1 MGKLLDLW
9 DAMGIGKEQQ
19 VERMQAAKS
28 YIENLLEEMI
38 DDERSV
44 KQKLEN
50 DIETQKNQLSILR
63 HQLGLDPYKVDD
75 GLTILQ
81 LERAYRLALD
91 SALKEKQERLEKLT
105 QLQRE
110 EQALCA
116 ELCVAPYYI
125 PTGSIPNSTQ
135 LEEVKEHVT
144 NLLKVKEQRLEEF
157 HKLRREIR
165 LYSKEIGHTPDGT
178 LENDMLCDDEEE
190 GYICLTKKYLE
201 DLQQLIHQDVLMK
214 QVQLLWDRLQWP
226 QENQEQF
233 TKTISQCSI
242 CEATNMWEEELQMLE
257 EVKKEKLKEIILKI
271 RQDLESYWQKCFYS
285 DEQKAAFQPFYND
298 NFSEEL
304 LHYHDEEL
312 VKIKMLYEEDKG
324 LYDTVHKW
332 ETILD
337 RFIEFEKK
345 STDPSRL
352 LNRGGNLLKDER
364 ERSKTQKQLSKLG
377 EELKKKVENWEK
389 EHNSNFLIRSQRFLD
404 SMARQL
410 QHYKLKKDQPKTS
423 VKWEESAT
431 PKGAMKRL
439 AQLNTPTTSKT
450 RKVKYFLNVCL
461 VTNVH
466 AVCPVASNLTVLKA
480 SSCNNIATNFAVPS
494 KQSHQSKTPSKSTP
508 LYSLHQPSLEECK
521 KSKSDN
527 QPSYSDFLVIGK
539 AAGFRWPSKHSLWS
553 SRTSIYAKIWQ
564 DHAQNGDNFFK
575 LKTRSNGEESK
586 GIHLFEC
593 PWSHSPQKETSK
605 KRLFHGRFHLILVF
619 ISERSSG
626 QKKKKQKDFP
636 GSDSQAAVDEGLR
649 PRTPTSTG
657 APPPVTR
664 DSFSPCLVIAGRQ
677 AKPLPSRAAALIFLL
692 SIVST
697 ASKDITCLLSHLVL
711 APALH
716 SCPS

>member
-1 MGKLLDLW
+1 MAKRVRESEVLASSLLNSVNQAIGKLLDLW
-9 DAMGIGKEQQ
+9 DEMGIGKELQL
-19 VERMQAAKS
+19 ERMHAAKS
-28 YIENLLEEMI
+28 YIEKLLEEMI
-38 DDERSV
+38 DDENSV
-44 KQKLEN
+44 KEKLEN
-50 DIETQKNQLSILR
+50 DIKIQKNQLNILR
-63 HQLGLDPYKVDD
+63 DQLGLDPYKVDD

-81 LERAYRLALD
+81 LEKEYRLALE
-91 SALKEKQERLEKLT
+91 SALREKQERLGKLT

-110 EQALCA
+110 DQALCA
-116 ELCVAPYYI
+116 ELCVVPYYI

-135 LEEVKEHVT
+135 LEEIKEHVT

-201 DLQQLIHQDVLMK
+201 DLQQLIHQLQKKKESLMATKDVLMK

-226 QENQEQF
+226 QENQEEF
-233 TKTISQCSI
+233 TKRVSQCSI
-242 CEATNMWEEELQMLE
+242 CEATNMWEEELQTLE
-257 EVKKEKLKEIILKI
+257 EVKKEKLKEIILKV

-285 DEQKAAFQPFYND
+285 DEQKAAFQPFYDD

-312 VKIKMLYEEDKG
+312 FKIKMVYEEDQS

-332 ETILD
+332 EAILD

-377 EELKKKVENWEK
+377 EELKKKVEHWEK

-439 AQLNTPTTSKT
+439 AQLNTPTTNKI
-450 RKVKYFLNVCL
+450 RK
-461 VTNVH
+461 
-466 AVCPVASNLTVLKA
+466 VASNLTVLKA
-480 SSCNNIATNFAVPS
+480 SSCNNIAANFAVPS
-494 KQSHQSKTPSKSTP
+494 KQLLQSKKELAVKS
-508 LYSLHQPSLEECK
+508 
-521 KSKSDN
+521 
-527 QPSYSDFLVIGK
+527 
-539 AAGFRWPSKHSLWS
+539 
-553 SRTSIYAKIWQ
+553 SINNRIL
-564 DHAQNGDNFFK
+564 NST
-575 LKTRSNGEESK
+575 LKENLNE
-586 GIHLFEC
+586 
-593 PWSHSPQKETSK
+593 
-605 KRLFHGRFHLILVF
+605 
-619 ISERSSG
+619 
-626 QKKKKQKDFP
+626 
-636 GSDSQAAVDEGLR
+636 
-649 PRTPTSTG
+649 
-657 APPPVTR
+657 
-664 DSFSPCLVIAGRQ
+664 
-677 AKPLPSRAAALIFLL
+677 
-692 SIVST
+692 
-697 ASKDITCLLSHLVL
+697 
-711 APALH
+711 
-716 SCPS
+716 

>member
-1 MGKLLDLW
+1 MFCYLNNLR
-9 DAMGIGKEQQ
+9 ISTHPSPR
-19 VERMQAAKS
+19 RMEYLKRQI
-28 YIENLLEEMI
+28 YISQ
-38 DDERSV
+38 DEKWRNMFL
-44 KQKLEN
+44 KQPSPFL
-50 DIETQKNQLSILR
+50 I
-63 HQLGLDPYKVDD
+63 VDD

-201 DLQQLIHQDVLMK
+201 DLQQLIHQLQKKKESLMATKDVLMK

-242 CEATNMWEEELQMLE
+242 CE
-257 EVKKEKLKEIILKI
+257 EKLKEIILKI

-285 DEQKAAFQPFYND
+285 DEQKAAFQPFYN
-298 NFSEEL
+298 EEL

-410 QHYKLKKDQPKTS
+410 QHYKLKKDQPKTVKIMKTQNGQHACPSFIDWMKIGVKCINIYYLKMTFYVS
-423 VKWEESAT
+423 VSEVGGICNS
-431 PKGAMKRL
+431 KR
-439 AQLNTPTTSKT
+439 SYEKT
-450 RKVKYFLNVCL
+450 
-461 VTNVH
+461 
-466 AVCPVASNLTVLKA
+466 CPVEYSNY
-480 SSCNNIATNFAVPS
+480 
-494 KQSHQSKTPSKSTP
+494 KQDTQSK
-508 LYSLHQPSLEECK
+508 
-521 KSKSDN
+521 
-527 QPSYSDFLVIGK
+527 
-539 AAGFRWPSKHSLWS
+539 
-553 SRTSIYAKIWQ
+553 
-564 DHAQNGDNFFK
+564 
-575 LKTRSNGEESK
+575 
-586 GIHLFEC
+586 
-593 PWSHSPQKETSK
+593 
-605 KRLFHGRFHLILVF
+605 IL
-619 ISERSSG
+619 SE
-626 QKKKKQKDFP
+626 
-636 GSDSQAAVDEGLR
+636 
-649 PRTPTSTG
+649 
-657 APPPVTR
+657 
-664 DSFSPCLVIAGRQ
+664 
-677 AKPLPSRAAALIFLL
+677 
-692 SIVST
+692 
-697 ASKDITCLLSHLVL
+697 CLLSNKC
-711 APALH
+711 
-716 SCPS
+716 SCCLSCACMRYGIKSQEYNIAGSIVKGWS

>member
-1 MGKLLDLW
+1 MAKRVRESEVLASSLLNSVNQAIGKLLDLW
-9 DAMGIGKEQQ
+9 DEMGIGKELQL
-19 VERMQAAKS
+19 ERMHAAKS
-28 YIENLLEEMI
+28 YIEKLLEEMI
-38 DDERSV
+38 DDENSV
-44 KQKLEN
+44 KEKLEN
-50 DIETQKNQLSILR
+50 DIKIQKNQLNILR
-63 HQLGLDPYKVDD
+63 DQLGLDPYKVDD

-81 LERAYRLALD
+81 LEKEYRLALE
-91 SALKEKQERLEKLT
+91 SALREKQERLGKLT

-110 EQALCA
+110 DQALCA
-116 ELCVAPYYI
+116 ELCVVPYYI

-135 LEEVKEHVT
+135 LEEIKEHVT

-201 DLQQLIHQDVLMK
+201 DLQQLIHQLQKKKESLMATKDVLMK

-226 QENQEQF
+226 QENQEEF
-233 TKTISQCSI
+233 TKRVSQCSI
-242 CEATNMWEEELQMLE
+242 CEATNMWEEELQTLE
-257 EVKKEKLKEIILKI
+257 EVKKEKLKEIILKV

-285 DEQKAAFQPFYND
+285 DEQKAAFQPFYDD

-312 VKIKMLYEEDKG
+312 FKIKMVYEEDQS

-332 ETILD
+332 EAILD

-377 EELKKKVENWEK
+377 EELKKKVEHWEK

-439 AQLNTPTTSKT
+439 AQLNTPTTNKI
-450 RKVKYFLNVCL
+450 RK
-461 VTNVH
+461 
-466 AVCPVASNLTVLKA
+466 VASNLTVLKA
-480 SSCNNIATNFAVPS
+480 SSCNNIAANFAVPS
-494 KQSHQSKTPSKSTP
+494 KQLLQSKTPSKSTP

-527 QPSYSDFLVIGK
+527 QLSYSDFLKELAVK
-539 AAGFRWPSKHSLWS
+539 S
-553 SRTSIYAKIWQ
+553 SINNRILNST
-564 DHAQNGDNFFK
+564 
-575 LKTRSNGEESK
+575 LKENLNE
-586 GIHLFEC
+586 
-593 PWSHSPQKETSK
+593 
-605 KRLFHGRFHLILVF
+605 
-619 ISERSSG
+619 
-626 QKKKKQKDFP
+626 
-636 GSDSQAAVDEGLR
+636 
-649 PRTPTSTG
+649 
-657 APPPVTR
+657 
-664 DSFSPCLVIAGRQ
+664 
-677 AKPLPSRAAALIFLL
+677 
-692 SIVST
+692 
-697 ASKDITCLLSHLVL
+697 
-711 APALH
+711 
-716 SCPS
+716 